1 MAPKRWTAVIPEY
14 QTTGRVRPKPTLV
27 DRRPDGKECPRL
39 CENAQEPARRRIVFS
54 ITLLPIAVTA
64 LFVFRLTK
72 SRRTFYAQI
81 ECLCFHTVWP
91 PSGRCRRHRAVA
103 MSDGKQTFVERLPSE
118 GNASGAACNKARPN
132 RCSIRPTAQL
142 TPDCVKPSA
151 SSRTALLD
159 NDIFR
164 DASGN

>member
-1 MAPKRWTAVIPEY
+1 
-14 QTTGRVRPKPTLV
+14 LS
-27 DRRPDGKECPRL
+27 RRSPSAHSCPRL

-142 TPDCVKPSA
+142 TPIA
-151 SSRTALLD
+151 SSRAHRPVPRSSTMTSSGTPQEMR
-159 NDIFR
+159 FR
-164 DASGN
+164 DSSLPAYRAAIYSFHLAK